1 MKKIFFIFFQNDTC
15 RHVFV
20 KTRGKLLLTREHR
33 SMLAVTSLS
42 AYICF
47 LHNIRATSLSNFTF
61 IHSNTHTLTL
71 ALFFFFFLFKSVHF
85 SRIIYEKWTH
95 YKYKYYSYN
104 SNHIISLFF
113 FTSLFH
119 SSLFDADFSLPI
131 FNRHW
136 KKEDR
141 LY

>member
-1 MKKIFFIFFQNDTC
+1 MDDGEFWEK
-15 RHVFV
+15 
-20 KTRGKLLLTREHR
+20 GALLTREHR

-85 SRIIYEKWTH
+85 SRIIYEKWTQ
-95 YKYKYYSYN
+95 YKYQCYSLN
-104 SNHIISLFF
+104 PFNHTINI
-113 FTSLFH
+113 
-119 SSLFDADFSLPI
+119 SSLLFCIFSHRCRLLTTDIQPTSEERRPALLI
-131 FNRHW
+131 QFFW
-136 KKEDR
+136 FKE
-141 LY
+141 